1 MWKTLSVTEVCA
13 RLLWKLSHQQ
23 PGQSTGVRKSPSSFL
38 SNGNDL
44 NSYLVGNG
52 F

>member
-1 MWKTLSVTEVCA
+1 MWKRLSVTEVRA
-13 RLLWKLSHQQ
+13 LLWKLSPQQ
-23 PGQSTGVRKSPSSFL
+23 PGQSTGVRKSPLSFL
-38 SNGNDL
+38 SNENDL